1 MDQIGNRHVLLK
13 DRLDGLIADT
23 GAVFYIDAT
32 PLLDANW
39 TGIPMVAA
47 KFAQRFLDFLP
58 DQTEFFFEHLLLDK
72 ELVRAALAA
81 NSGQELNARF
91 RGEGSR
97 RLALEGGGLSVGFF
111 PSIKRVRGYF
121 DVETSISHDLS
132 TLITPEFHTAANVDH
147 HMRAMVPDILTNDL
161 TLCVSDATRLDL
173 LAYLGEGLGPLAT
186 VYNGVEWPE
195 EFAVR
200 YSGEVGQRPVER
212 YVMILGT
219 REPRKNIAKIF
230 EMLMLHPEVL
240 EEMRFV
246 FVGKTGWLQD
256 KTKVPQVLADA
267 EARGRIVFT
276 GFVSE
281 YDKYKLLRAAWLT
294 LYPSFFEGF
303 GLPVVESLSVGTP
316 CLASFSSS
324 LPEVGGPQLPYFD
337 PLSASDLYA
346 KLSAL
351 TKLTPAEWDE
361 IVASGRKMAERFTW
375 DDAFATMIGHL
386 APIMTRAAQ
395 DLGLSGDRPESDLA
409 ASRLPMPGDAAWT

>member
-1 MDQIGNRHVLLK
+1 MDQISNRLVLLK
-13 DRLDGLIADT
+13 DRLDALVADT

-47 KFAQRFLDFLP
+47 KFALRFLDYAP
-58 DQTEFFFEHLLLDK
+58 DHTEFFFENLLLDK

-97 RLALEGGGLSVGFF
+97 RLELDRSGLSVGFF
-111 PSIKRVRGYF
+111 PSVKRVRGFF
-121 DVETSISHDLS
+121 DVEASISHDLS

-147 HMRAMVPDILTNDL
+147 HMRALIPDILTNDI

-173 LAYLGEGLGPLAT
+173 LAYFGEGLGPLAT

-195 EFAVR
+195 EFSVR

-219 REPRKNIAKIF
+219 REPRKNIARIF
-230 EMLMLHPEVL
+230 EMLTLHPEVL
-240 EEMRFV
+240 EQMRFV

-324 LPEVGGPQLPYFD
+324 LPEVGGPLLPYFD

-351 TKLTPAEWDE
+351 TALSPEEWDA
-361 IVASGRKMAERFTW
+361 IVTAGRDMAQRFTW
-375 DDAFATMIGHL
+375 DAAFASLIDQL
-386 APIMTRAAQ
+386 APIITRAAA
-395 DLGLSGDRPESDLA
+395 ESH
-409 ASRLPMPGDAAWT
+409 LPMPGDTPWS

>member
-1 MDQIGNRHVLLK
+1 MDQISNRLVFLK
-13 DRLDGLIADT
+13 DRLDALVADT
-23 GAVFYIDAT
+23 GAIFYIDAT

-47 KFAQRFLDFLP
+47 KFALRFLEHLP
-58 DQTEFFFEHLLLDK
+58 DNTEFFFENLLLDK
-72 ELVRAALAA
+72 ELVKAALAA

-97 RLALEGGGLSVGFF
+97 RLELDGGRLSVGFY
-111 PSIKRVRGYF
+111 PSIKRVRGFF

-132 TLITPEFHTAANVDH
+132 TLITPEFHTASNVDH
-147 HMRAMVPDILTNDL
+147 HMRALIPDIQTNDI

-173 LAYLGEGLGPLAT
+173 LAYFGEGLGPLAT
-186 VYNGVEWPE
+186 VYNGVDWPE

-200 YSGEVGQRPVER
+200 YNGEVGQRLVER

-230 EMLMLHPEVL
+230 EMLTLHPEVL

-246 FVGKTGWLQD
+246 FVGKSGWLQD
-256 KTKVPQVLADA
+256 KTKVPRVLADA

-324 LPEVGGPQLPYFD
+324 LPEVGGPLLPYFD
-337 PLSASDLYA
+337 PLSASDLHA

-351 TKLTPAEWDE
+351 TKLTPVEWEE
-361 IVASGRKMAERFTW
+361 IVAGTRKMAERFTW
-375 DDAFATMIGHL
+375 DEAFATAIGQL
-386 APIMTRAAQ
+386 APIITRAAAES
-395 DLGLSGDRPESDLA
+395 GLPTAGES
-409 ASRLPMPGDAAWT
+409 AWT